1 VKVNWRNIE
10 HHLFVRKCNNIYIAG
25 YLTNVCNLQITV
37 EDTQLPDDEPG
48 EEDDPTYCAVCG
60 RCDREDRLL
69 LCDGCDAGYHLDCLT
84 PPLTDVP
91 VDEWFCPRCAPR
103 RGRIVCWGS
112 ITAVC
117 FILTRLTNLKGSKL
131 MSLLVVHMLC

>member
-1 VKVNWRNIE
+1 M
-10 HHLFVRKCNNIYIAG
+10 
-25 YLTNVCNLQITV
+25 CNLQITV

-103 RGRIVCWGS
+103 RGR
-112 ITAVC
+112 
-117 FILTRLTNLKGSKL
+117 
-131 MSLLVVHMLC
+131 LVR